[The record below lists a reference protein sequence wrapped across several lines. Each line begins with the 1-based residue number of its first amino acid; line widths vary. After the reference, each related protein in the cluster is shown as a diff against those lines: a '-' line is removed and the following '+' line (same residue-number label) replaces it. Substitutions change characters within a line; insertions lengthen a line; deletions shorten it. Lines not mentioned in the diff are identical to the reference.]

1 MLRTPGDFTVTEAV
15 MSVNTPP
22 SMVEAAALYV
32 DLLKRCVCNLIYQ
45 DAAIRR
51 PWDTSS
57 DEVYLPFDLAKR
69 EIARDWPSQA
79 HTMIGTR
86 RLDNVQELVTAA
98 VKAGTPGDLIET
110 GVWRGGS
117 VIFMR
122 GLLKALG
129 VTDRVVWA
137 ADSFG
142 GGFPVGEE
150 QGASERSYTSA
161 GLRPL
166 AGLAVGEYPPSF
178 RTPIELVSEGTSLVE
193 VRDRFARY
201 GLLDEQVKFLPG
213 WFRDTLPAAP
223 IERLALLRL
232 DGDLY
237 DSTLDALAALYP
249 RLSPGGYTIVD
260 DYGRFEECREAVHDY
275 LDGAGEKVDIQR
287 VDDDAVY
294 WQKR

>member
-1 MLRTPGDFTVTEAV
+1 
-15 MSVNTPP
+15 MSVETPQA
-22 SMVEAAALYV
+22 MDEAAALYV

-45 DAAIRR
+45 DPAIRR

-57 DEVYLPFDLAKR
+57 AEDYLPFDLAKR
-69 EIARDWPSQA
+69 ETARDWPSQA

-86 RLDNVQELVTAA
+86 RLDNVQALVTAA
-98 VKAGTPGDLIET
+98 IAAGTPGDLIET
-110 GVWRGGS
+110 GIWRGGS

-137 ADSFG
+137 ADSFE
-142 GGFPVGEE
+142 GFPVGEE
-150 QGASERSYTSA
+150 QGATEHSYTSE

-166 AGLAVGEYPPSF
+166 AGLTPGEYPPSF
-178 RTPIELVSEGTSLVE
+178 RTPIELVSEGTSLPD
-193 VRDRFARY
+193 VRNRFARY

-260 DYGRFEECREAVHDY
+260 DYGRFEECRQAVHDY
-275 LDGAGEKVDIQR
+275 LDSAGEKVDIQR

>member
-1 MLRTPGDFTVTEAV
+1 
-15 MSVNTPP
+15 MSLKTPP
-22 SMVEAAALYV
+22 AMVEAAALYV

-45 DAAIRR
+45 DAAIRF

-57 DEVYLPFDLAKR
+57 DEVYLAFDPAKR
-69 EIARDWPSQA
+69 ETAKDWPSQA

-98 VKAGTPGDLIET
+98 IAAGTPGDLIETGVAPRQT

-129 VTDRVVWA
+129 VTDRVVWV
-137 ADSFG
+137 ADSFA
-142 GGFPVGEE
+142 GFPVGEA
-150 QGASERSYTSA
+150 QGATERSYTSSA
-161 GLRPL
+161 PRPL
-166 AGLAVGEYPPSF
+166 AGLAAGEYPPSV
-178 RTPIELVSEGTSLVE
+178 RTLIESLSEGTSLPE

-201 GLLDEQVKFLPG
+201 GLLDEQVRFLPG
-213 WFRDTLPAAP
+213 WFRDTLPTAP

-237 DSTLDALAALYP
+237 DSTLDALSALYP
-249 RLSPGGYTIVD
+249 RLSPGGVTRGLHHRRRLRVIRGVSR
-260 DYGRFEECREAVHDY
+260 GLHDY
-275 LDGAGEKVDIQR
+275 IERAGEKVDIQR
-287 VDDDAVY
+287 VDDEAVY

>member
-1 MLRTPGDFTVTEAV
+1 

-22 SMVEAAALYV
+22 GMVEAAALYV

-69 EIARDWPSQA
+69 ENAKDWPSQA

-98 VKAGTPGDLIET
+98 IAAGTPGDLIET

-122 GLLKALG
+122 GLLKAFG
-129 VTDRVVWA
+129 VTDRVVWV

-150 QGASERSYTSA
+150 QGATERSYTSA

-178 RTPIELVSEGTSLVE
+178 RTPIELVSEGTSLPD
-193 VRDRFARY
+193 VRNRFARY

>member
-1 MLRTPGDFTVTEAV
+1 
-15 MSVNTPP
+15 MSMNTPP
-22 SMVEAAALYV
+22 AMVEAAELYL

-45 DAAIRR
+45 DAAIRF

-57 DEVYLPFDLAKR
+57 DEVYLPFDPAKR
-69 EIARDWPSQA
+69 ETAKDWPSRA

-98 VKAGTPGDLIET
+98 IAAGTRGDLIET

-129 VTDRVVWA
+129 VTDRVVWV
-137 ADSFG
+137 ADSFE
-142 GGFPVGEE
+142 GFPVGEE
-150 QGASERSYTSA
+150 QGATERSYTSSA
-161 GLRPL
+161 LRPL
-166 AGLAVGEYPPSF
+166 AGLAVEEYPPSV
-178 RTPIELVSEGTSLVE
+178 RTLIESLSEGTSLPE

-201 GLLDEQVKFLPG
+201 GLLDEQVRFLPG
-213 WFRDTLPAAP
+213 WLRDTLPTAP

-237 DSTLDALAALYP
+237 DSTLDALSALYP

-260 DYGRFEECREAVHDY
+260 DYGSCEECRGAVHDY
-275 LDGAGEKVDIQR
+275 IDRADEKVDIQR
-287 VDDDAVY
+287 VDDEAVY
-294 WQKR
+294 W

>member
-1 MLRTPGDFTVTEAV
+1 
-15 MSVNTPP
+15 MSMNTPP
-22 SMVEAAALYV
+22 AMAEAVALYV

-69 EIARDWPSQA
+69 ETARDWPSQA

-98 VKAGTPGDLIET
+98 IAAGTPGDLIET
-110 GVWRGGS
+110 GIWRGGS

-137 ADSFG
+137 ADSFEG
-142 GGFPVGEE
+142 PPIGEE
-150 QGASERSYTSA
+150 QGATERSYTSA

-178 RTPIELVSEGTSLVE
+178 RTPIELVSEGTSLPD
-193 VRDRFARY
+193 VRNRFERY

-260 DYGRFEECREAVHDY
+260 DYGRFEECRQAVHDY
-275 LDGAGEKVDIQR
+275 LDGAGEKVDIQW

>member
-1 MLRTPGDFTVTEAV
+1 
-15 MSVNTPP
+15 MSLTAPP
-22 SMVEAAALYV
+22 LLADGAALYV
-32 DLLKRCVCNLIYQ
+32 DLLKRCVCNTIYQ
-45 DAAIRR
+45 DAAIRY

-57 DEVYLPFDLAKR
+57 DEVYLPFDPTKR
-69 EIARDWPSQA
+69 ETAKDWPSQA

-86 RLDNVQELVTAA
+86 RLDNVQVLVTAA
-98 VKAGTPGDLIET
+98 IRAGTPGDLIET

-129 VTDRVVWA
+129 VTDRVVWV
-137 ADSFG
+137 ADSFEG
-142 GGFPVGEE
+142 LPVGEE
-150 QGASERSYTSA
+150 QGASERSYTSPA
-161 GLRPL
+161 LRPL
-166 AGLAVGEYPPSF
+166 AGLAVSEYPPSV
-178 RTPIELVSEGTSLVE
+178 RTLVESVYEGTSLPE
-193 VRDRFARY
+193 VRERFERY
-201 GLLDEQVKFLPG
+201 GLLDEQVRFLPG

-237 DSTLDALAALYP
+237 DSTFDALAALYP

-260 DYGRFEECREAVHDY
+260 DYGQFEECRGAVHDY
-275 LDGAGEKVDIQR
+275 LDGTGEKVDVQR

>member
-1 MLRTPGDFTVTEAV
+1 

-22 SMVEAAALYV
+22 GMVEAAALYV

-45 DAAIRR
+45 DAAIRY

-57 DEVYLPFDLAKR
+57 EEASPPSAPAKR
-69 EIARDWPSQA
+69 GPAKDWPSQA

-98 VKAGTPGDLIET
+98 IAAGTPGDLIET
-110 GVWRGGS
+110 GTWRGGS

-137 ADSFG
+137 ADSFDG
-142 GGFPVGEE
+142 LPVGEE
-150 QGASERSYTSA
+150 QGATERSYTSPA
-161 GLRPL
+161 LRPPP
-166 AGLAVGEYPPSF
+166 GLAIGEFPPSV
-178 RTPIELVSEGTSLVE
+178 RTLIESVSEGTSLPE

-201 GLLDEQVKFLPG
+201 GLLDEQVRFLPG

-237 DSTLDALAALYP
+237 DSTFDALAALYS

-260 DYGRFEECREAVHDY
+260 DYGQFEECREAVHDY

>member
-1 MLRTPGDFTVTEAV
+1 LTVTEAV
-15 MSVNTPP
+15 MSVNAPP
-22 SMVEAAALYV
+22 AMVDAAELYV

-57 DEVYLPFDLAKR
+57 GEVYLPFDLAKR
-69 EIARDWPSQA
+69 ETARDWPSQA

-86 RLDNVQELVTAA
+86 RLDNVQELVTA
-98 VKAGTPGDLIET
+98 VIRSGTPGDLIET

-129 VTDRVVWA
+129 VTDRVVWV
-137 ADSFG
+137 ADSFEG
-142 GGFPVGEE
+142 LPVREE
-150 QGASERSYTSA
+150 QGATKRSYTSA
-161 GLRPL
+161 ELQPLRGLP
-166 AGLAVGEYPPSF
+166 VSEYPPPV
-178 RTPIELVSEGTSLVE
+178 RVLIESVSEGTSLPE
-193 VRDRFARY
+193 VQDRFARY
-201 GLLDEQVKFLPG
+201 GLLDEQVRFLPG
-213 WFRDTLPAAP
+213 WFRDTLSAAP

-260 DYGRFEECREAVHDY
+260 DYGSFEECRGAVHDY
-275 LDGAGEKVDIQR
+275 LNGTGEKVDIQR
-287 VDDDAVY
+287 VDDEAVY

>member
-1 MLRTPGDFTVTEAV
+1 
-15 MSVNTPP
+15 
-22 SMVEAAALYV
+22 MVEAAALYV

-45 DAAIRR
+45 DPAIRY

-57 DEVYLPFDLAKR
+57 DEVYLPFDPAKR
-69 EIARDWPSQA
+69 ETARDWPSQA

-98 VKAGTPGDLIET
+98 IAAGTPGDLIET
-110 GVWRGGS
+110 GIWRGGS

-137 ADSFG
+137 ADSFE
-142 GGFPVGEE
+142 GFPVGEE
-150 QGASERSYTSA
+150 QGATERSYTSA
-161 GLRPL
+161 ALRPPP
-166 AGLAVGEYPPSF
+166 GLAVGEYPPSV
-178 RTPIELVSEGTSLVE
+178 RPLIEAVSEGTSLPD
-193 VRDRFARY
+193 VRNRFARY
-201 GLLDEQVKFLPG
+201 GLLDEQVRFLPG

-260 DYGRFEECREAVHDY
+260 DYGQFEECRQAVHDY
-275 LDGAGEKVDIQR
+275 LDAAGEKVDIQQ